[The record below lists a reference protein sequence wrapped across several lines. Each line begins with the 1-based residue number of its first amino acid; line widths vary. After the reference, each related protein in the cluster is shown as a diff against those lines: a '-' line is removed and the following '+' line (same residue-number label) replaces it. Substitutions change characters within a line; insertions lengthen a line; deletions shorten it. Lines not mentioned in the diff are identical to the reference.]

1 MVDYGNRIVIQI
13 SLKFVPKGSIDNK
26 SALVR
31 IMAWRQS
38 NNPLYEPMVDWFIE
52 IEFQQ
57 PAPI

>member
-1 MVDYGNRIVIQI
+1 MG
-13 SLKFVPKGSIDNK
+13 PIDNK

-31 IMAWRQS
+31 LMAWRQS